1 MSDLISIKG
10 IKGFGYHGVFDFER
24 RDGQEFFID
33 IEVALNLRD
42 ASKSDDLKDS
52 IDYGLLTTIARE
64 EIEGEPLN
72 LIERLAG
79 KIADRIMQQFPQT
92 NSVSVTV
99 HKPSAPVSESVMDI
113 SVTINRP

>member
-1 MSDLISIKG
+1 MSDLITIKG

-24 RDGQEFFID
+24 RDGQDFYVD
-33 IEVALNLRD
+33 IEVVLNLQE
-42 ASKSDDLKDS
+42 ASKSDDLEDS

-64 EIEGEPLN
+64 EIEGEPVN

-79 KIADRIMQQFPQT
+79 KIADRIILQFPQS

-99 HKPSAPVSESVMDI
+99 HKPSAPVSEDFADI
-113 SVTINRP
+113 AVTVVRP